1 MAAPRRLTLFDCI
14 AIGINGIIG
23 SGIFLL
29 PGWVASGAKSLSPLA
44 FVACG
49 ALCVLVALCYAEVG
63 GMFERSGGTY
73 LYAREAFG
81 DEIGYGVGWLVAV
94 SCILGYSAIARGFGE
109 EVARWAGLEQG
120 GYGPSAIAAGL
131 ILLLGLANWR
141 GVKTGARTSDVLTVV
156 KVGALVVFVL
166 AGVFF
171 IRGANIAALGRP
183 DAKGFAE
190 GMFSALFALSGFEFV
205 AVVAG
210 ESENP
215 RRNIPLSIV
224 GSLVGAVLLYALIQL
239 VVVGVLPTVVG
250 SEDPMAQAA
259 NVFGDGPASKA
270 VRVAAMVSMIGFCS
284 GSALVGPRLFASL
297 SRDGVLPR
305 VFSKTHETRGTPN
318 ASIVLV
324 TLAAGSAVWVQ
335 SFKEL
340 ADLTI
345 VTLFAQYFPTCMALI
360 IFRRWR
366 PDAPRLFKV
375 PLGATIPLVALG
387 VMSLLVYKMD
397 ARSLK
402 LAGIILAIGIV
413 VVVVT
418 RLVEG
423 KRPEEPS
430 APVPAPEPPKPA

>member
-1 MAAPRRLTLFDCI
+1 MAEPRRLTLFDCI
-14 AIGINGIIG
+14 AIGVNGIIG

-49 ALCVLVALCYAEVG
+49 GLCVLVALCYAEVG

-73 LYAREAFG
+73 MYAREAFG
-81 DEIGYGVGWLVAV
+81 DEVGYGVGWLVAV
-94 SCILGYSAIARGFGE
+94 SCILGYSAIARGLGE
-109 EVARWAGLEQG
+109 EVGPWLGLARDGL
-120 GYGPSAIAAGL
+120 GPSAVAASL

-141 GVKTGARTSDVLTVV
+141 GVKTGARTSDALTVV

-166 AGVFF
+166 AGLFF
-171 IRGANIAALGRP
+171 VRGANVAALGMP

-224 GSLVGAVLLYALIQL
+224 GSLVGAVILYALIQL
-239 VVVGVLPTVVG
+239 VVVGVSPAPPGMDTPVA
-250 SEDPMAQAA
+250 DAA
-259 NVFGDGPASKA
+259 GVFGNGPASAA
-270 VRVAAMVSMIGFCS
+270 VHVAAVVSMVGFCS
-284 GSALVGPRLFASL
+284 GSALVGPQLFASL
-297 SRDGVLPR
+297 ARDGVLPG
-305 VFSKTHETRGTPN
+305 VFGRTDAGRGTPN
-318 ASIVLV
+318 ASIALV
-324 TLAAGSAVWVQ
+324 TVAAAGAVFALN
-335 SFKEL
+335 FKEL

-345 VTLFAQYFPTCMALI
+345 VTLFAQYVPTCLAVI

-366 PDAPRLFKV
+366 PDAPRQFRV

-387 VMSLLVYKMD
+387 VMSVLVTKME
-397 ARSLK
+397 ARSLQ
-402 LAGIILAIGIV
+402 LALGILAVGV
-413 VVVVT
+413 VVIFAT
-418 RLVEG
+418 RYLEG
-423 KRPEEPS
+423 RRPAEPS
-430 APVPAPEPPKPA
+430 PGPSVEPPAPG